1 MVTLMNST
9 NVFNSSG
16 MPDVRGGVGMIH
28 TQTYR
33 NPKFQATF
41 TGAVLR
47 RYPGGN
53 CPVTAIIESMS
64 TSDIITVD
72 TYSQVQNVAYP
83 TYSLVED
90 VPSASP
96 RQASTI
102 KLNTTKFILPN
113 TLFAV
118 MPYGEM
124 MMVTGVT
131 GDNTVT
137 VMRGMGSVLPFAI
150 KKGTWLQFAGN
161 AFQEGSLRPLGRHY
175 EESRLWNQTQI
186 FRDGWALT
194 DTMRRVA
201 TANGIKMDA
210 TSKNDAAYQH
220 AQAMEMA
227 VLFSQKGNTVYKG
240 QPMRT
245 MSGMMEFIRLNAPQN
260 VITVGKSEVN
270 YRDLCAIMEVFGDVR
285 IGPNPSTRRI
295 IYGDKTF
302 VNTITDIGIKYAN
315 MIRYT
320 SDGTDSFGHRY
331 RNFITPRMEF
341 TVYEHPLFN
350 LMHGLPL
357 GMAIVIDPTVW
368 RLEYLRR
375 TRHTY
380 FNADAGGNIQN
391 LTVDNGVD
399 ALGGDYLTEMALACD
414 NPAANGVIYNFTMG
428 GCSNECC

>member
-1 MVTLMNST
+1 MNST
-9 NVFNSSG
+9 NVYNPAG
-16 MPDVRGGVGMIH
+16 MSDVRGGVGMIH
-28 TQTYR
+28 TQSYR
-33 NPKFQATF
+33 NPKFMSTF

-64 TSDIITVD
+64 TSDITTVD
-72 TYSQVQNVAYP
+72 THSEVQNVAYP
-83 TYSLVED
+83 VYNIVES
-90 VPSASP
+90 VPAASP

-102 KLNTTKFILPN
+102 KVNTTKFILPN

-118 MPYGEM
+118 MPFGEL

-131 GDNTVT
+131 GDNTIT
-137 VMRGMGSVLPFAI
+137 VMRGMGSILPFAI
-150 KKGTWLQFAGN
+150 EKGTALQFAGN

-201 TANGIKMDA
+201 TANGVKVDA

-220 AQAMEMA
+220 SMAMEMS
-227 VLFSQKGNTVYKG
+227 VLFGQKGNTVYKG

-245 MSGMMEFIRLNAPQN
+245 MSGMFEFIRANAPQN

-285 IGPNPSTRRI
+285 IGANPSTRRI

-302 VNTITDIGIKYAN
+302 VNTITEIGMKYAN

-350 LMHGLPL
+350 LLNNMPR
-357 GMAIVIDPTVW
+357 GMAIVVDPTSW
-368 RLEYLRR
+368 GLKYLRR

-380 FNADAGGNIQN
+380 FNADAGGTIQN
-391 LTVDNGVD
+391 LTVDNGID
-399 ALGGDYLTEMALACD
+399 AMGGDYLTEMALDCI
-414 NPAANGVIYNFTMG
+414 NPAANGVIYNFVSG
-428 GCSNECC
+428 GCSNEC